1 MSTSKLYNFSVVP
14 SHYNESVILLL
25 TNPAILYSMVL
36 FTIAKCMVSLFQHTK
51 ERLLKDESS
60 WSKHKGKQDWEMKAG
75 NKCRGIALHKVLY
88 FQMTSYGF
96 RTECTE
102 VSIEHLRMI
111 SIKHYLLIILV
122 FELIKLYYFGNEF
135 LNSRFCEN
143 SQSPALE

>member
-1 MSTSKLYNFSVVP
+1 
-14 SHYNESVILLL
+14 
-25 TNPAILYSMVL
+25 
-36 FTIAKCMVSLFQHTK
+36 
-51 ERLLKDESS
+51 
-60 WSKHKGKQDWEMKAG
+60 MKAG
-75 NKCRGIALHKVLY
+75 NKCQGIALHKVLY

-102 VSIEHLRMI
+102 MSIECLRMI

-122 FELIKLYYFGNEF
+122 FELIRLHYFVNEF